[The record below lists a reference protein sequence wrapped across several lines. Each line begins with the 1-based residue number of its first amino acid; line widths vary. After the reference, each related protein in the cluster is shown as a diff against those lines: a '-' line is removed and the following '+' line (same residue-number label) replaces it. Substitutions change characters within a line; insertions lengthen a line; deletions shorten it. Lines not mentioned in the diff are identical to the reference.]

1 MHGLALV
8 TFVRKIWFCA
18 TRGSSGSKAVGASL
32 GSTCVCRPENATVR
46 AVCLELLGQKLG
58 PLKQLEAAGSLLP
71 QV

>member
-1 MHGLALV
+1 MGV
-8 TFVRKIWFCA
+8 KPIC
-18 TRGSSGSKAVGASL
+18 ASL
-32 GSTCVCRPENATVR
+32 GANCVCRPENATVR